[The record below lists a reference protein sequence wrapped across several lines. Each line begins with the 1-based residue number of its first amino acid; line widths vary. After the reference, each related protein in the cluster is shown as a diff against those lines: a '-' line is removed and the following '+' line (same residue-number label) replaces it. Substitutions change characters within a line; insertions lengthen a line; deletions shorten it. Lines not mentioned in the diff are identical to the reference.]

1 MQRGFIVTGTV
12 VVGVIAIALGMYIS
26 GVFSVPERAEEQ
38 HVASASATTTT
49 ATNRKYGFSLAYPRG
64 FTFTETVFYDGI
76 NVDSWS
82 LLWQRPERPA
92 PALVDCGVRYA
103 DEFYLGWSVADAQ
116 ATTTNLRSF
125 NGAIERRLADPSY
138 VIETWGDKILKIK
151 RDIPGLCSDATEVL
165 WREPSGRYT
174 FVLSYPADTDREAEY
189 QSVISSIA
197 F

>member
-1 MQRGFIVTGTV
+1 MKRGFIVTGTV
-12 VVGVIAIALGMYIS
+12 LVGVVAIALGMYIS
-26 GVFSVPERAEEQ
+26 GVFEHAAPAEQ
-38 HVASASATTTT
+38 PQTSATTTT
-49 ATNRKYGFSLAYPRG
+49 ATSRKYGFSIQYPRDLA
-64 FTFTETVFYDGI
+64 FTETLFYDGI

-82 LLWQRPERPA
+82 LIWQRPERPA
-92 PALVDCGVRYA
+92 PEPVDCSVRYE
-103 DEFYLGWSVADAQ
+103 DEFYFGWSVADAQ

-138 VIETWGDKILKIK
+138 VVETWGDKMLQVK

-174 FVLSYPADTDREAEY
+174 FVLSYPSDTDREEEY
-189 QSVISSIA
+189 QRVISSIA